1 MNTKI
6 AKISRLVRAFAEH
19 PATRLTTGLIL
30 FLTALYEIEEGLLI
44 ELKES
49 GPASHHGVAAFG
61 VLTMVAAIP
70 DLLEGLVFGTE
81 YIDHA
86 LNETGESSESK

>member
-1 MNTKI
+1 MKTRI
-6 AKISRLVRAFAEH
+6 AKIARLVRAFAEH
-19 PATRLTTGLIL
+19 PATRLSTGLIL

-49 GPASHHGVAAFG
+49 GPASHHGIAAFG

-86 LNETGESSESK
+86 LRETGETAESE